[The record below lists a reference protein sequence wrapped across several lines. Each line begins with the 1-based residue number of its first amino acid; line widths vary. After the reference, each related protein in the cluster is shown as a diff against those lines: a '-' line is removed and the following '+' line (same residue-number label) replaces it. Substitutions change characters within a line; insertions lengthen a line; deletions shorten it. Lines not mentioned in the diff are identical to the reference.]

1 MDPIG
6 ARRWVIPEGFIPS
19 RSMANADRALI
30 SHEAFCVLNAGDADA
45 NITVTL
51 FFTDREP
58 VGPYRM
64 TIGARRTCHFRF
76 NELEEP
82 EKMPLDTDY
91 ASVIES
97 DVPII
102 VQHTR
107 LDSRAAEI
115 ALLSTIAYPAG

>member
-1 MDPIG
+1 MEAIG
-6 ARRWVIPEGFIPS
+6 QRRWVIPEGFIPS
-19 RSMANADRALI
+19 RSMANADRPLI
-30 SHEAFCVLNAGDADA
+30 SHEAFCVLNAGDKDADVR
-45 NITVTL
+45 VTL

-64 TIGARRTCHFRF
+64 TVGARRTCHFRF
-76 NELEEP
+76 NELKEP
-82 EKMPLDTDY
+82 EEVPLDTDY

-115 ALLSTIAYPAG
+115 ALLSTMAYPAG